1 VKYYAPSANQRPHFI
16 GVGQDLSL
24 LRQYVPFLLH
34 DGMVFSAMV
43 AMASMGA
50 NIAATGNRERSS
62 ESLKY
67 YQLAVSMLRQR
78 LTDESQRSSDAV
90 IATLSNLCGFEV
102 SVAPFDNVYRFGSL
116 TSYPRPCLANLRL
129 SICTLKPSDMS

>member
-24 LRQYVPFLLH
+24 LRQYIPFILH

-43 AMASMGA
+43 AMASLGA
-50 NIAATGNRERSS
+50 NIAATGDRERSS
-62 ESLKY
+62 QSLKY

-102 SVAPFDNVYRFGSL
+102 SVVPSNYVYKFGSL
-116 TSYPRPCLANLRL
+116 TSYPRPCLANLAL
-129 SICTLKPSDMS
+129 SICILKESDMS

>member
-24 LRQYVPFLLH
+24 LRQYIPFILH
-34 DGMVFSAMV
+34 DGMVFSAVV
-43 AMASMGA
+43 AMASLGA
-50 NIAATGNRERSS
+50 NIAATGDRERSS
-62 ESLKY
+62 QSLKY

-102 SVAPFDNVYRFGSL
+102 SVAPSNNVYKFGSL
-116 TSYPRPCLANLRL
+116 TSYPRPCLANLAPW
-129 SICTLKPSDMS
+129 ICILKASDMS